1 MQKLDIEFEFFSS
14 IIVLAKKQKH
24 ILGRVPPMT
33 ENEKELISIIRN
45 SDAPEKV
52 AEYVLNLFLD
62 YLHTRV
68 PSQETPSA
76 DLRESV

>member
-1 MQKLDIEFEFFSS
+1 
-14 IIVLAKKQKH
+14 
-24 ILGRVPPMT
+24 MT